1 MFGGGGE
8 ATLEAFPI
16 PLGSTNTLVA
26 VPIAAPVARLPPEP
40 VAAEPECPAT
50 AEPPPPRAN
59 EAAGVVRATLAKKEA
74 EDWLVEAEYWLAEAN
89 EWRQLRKSP
98 DPVHREN

>member
-1 MFGGGGE
+1 LNCGIVGTLMFGGGGE

-59 EAAGVVRATLAKKEA
+59 EAAGVATTRNNAI
-74 EDWLVEAEYWLAEAN
+74 AN
-89 EWRQLRKSP
+89 FVVVFDMGSSVQ
-98 DPVHREN
+98 